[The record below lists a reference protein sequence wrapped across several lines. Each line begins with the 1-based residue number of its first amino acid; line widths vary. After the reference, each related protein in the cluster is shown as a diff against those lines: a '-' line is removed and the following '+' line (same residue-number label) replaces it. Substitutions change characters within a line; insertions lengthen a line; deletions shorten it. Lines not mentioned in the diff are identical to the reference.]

1 MRAKSRWRQH
11 WRYYRSPRKSRYFE
25 TMVRWSEAKDYAD
38 EVTRKS
44 IMEGLDVKLK
54 SLDSPVS
61 KWETHRR
68 VKGKGRGLMPRKPG
82 GYLGDPE
89 LRE

>member
-11 WRYYRSPRKSRYFE
+11 LRYYRSPRKSGYFE
-25 TMVRWSEAKDYAD
+25 TMVRWSAAKDYAD

-44 IMEGLDVKLK
+44 IIEDLDVMLK
-54 SLDSPVS
+54 SLDSPVR

-68 VKGKGRGLMPRKPG
+68 VKGRGRRLMPRKSG
-82 GYLGDPE
+82 GYL
-89 LRE
+89 